1 MKRSIIKEYL
11 KILIVAITAAIIISC
26 ILCFVF
32 FFMDHSVDT
41 DMPQYLVR
49 NIKPHISFTQSGIV
63 LDTNGKDRLQHHD
76 VWLQI
81 INESGEVVFEE
92 NSKGDLPNKYSMIE
106 LTNAVLNSNRLGNYT
121 VYLSDIP
128 EKNGYAVVLGCNSN
142 LVTKFTVNARNEI
155 TSIVI
160 GCILVISIV
169 TLIVVLCSAYVFS
182 KKITNPVGDII
193 DDIDR
198 IQKREKINNH
208 NHDRNKMFADVF
220 NSIERLDTILKQN
233 EVLRAEWI
241 VNISHDIKTPLSTI
255 KGYSEL
261 LYDQDYEYSSSEIR
275 QYAEQM
281 LKSEERIKELVDDLK
296 TSNSLIEGKITPDLE
311 SVDIV
316 ALVEKCISNAST
328 YYTHDK
334 QVKLDKK
341 SNAIC
346 ELDEKLMERCITN
359 IICNAFVH
367 NNRDVKVGIVI
378 TEDENNIIIRISDNG
393 KGLSD
398 EDISHIFDRYYRGTG
413 SGKTEGTGLGLAI
426 AKDIIL
432 LHGGKIDVNS
442 KAGKGTIFTIRL
454 IRQAN

>member
-11 KILIVAITAAIIISC
+11 KILIVAITAASIISC

-63 LDTNGKDRLQHHD
+63 LDTDGKGRLQHHD

-121 VYLSDIP
+121 VYMSDIP
-128 EKNGYAVVLGCNSN
+128 EKDGYAVVLGCNSN
-142 LVTKFTVNARNEI
+142 LVTKFTFNARNEI
-155 TSIVI
+155 TSTVI
-160 GCILVISIV
+160 GCILVFFFV
-169 TLIVVLCSAYVFS
+169 TLIVVLCSAYIFS

-198 IQKREKINNH
+198 IQKRVKINNH

-341 SNAIC
+341 CNAIC

-367 NNRDVKVGIVI
+367 NNSDVEVGIVI
-378 TEDENNIIIRISDNG
+378 IEDDNNIIIRISDNG

-426 AKDIIL
+426 AKEIIL

>member
-121 VYLSDIP
+121 VYLSVIP

-341 SNAIC
+341 CNAIC

-367 NNRDVKVGIVI
+367 NNRDVEVGIVI

>member
-341 SNAIC
+341 CNAIC

-367 NNRDVKVGIVI
+367 NNRDVEVGIVI